1 MSKLL
6 NLAND
11 TLSYA
16 PVFNGHSLLASM
28 AVAEDDRAAAG
39 RYLDKNA
46 PDVKA
51 MIMGGAA

>member
-16 PVFNGHSLLASM
+16 PVFNGHALLASM
-28 AVAEDDRAAAG
+28 AIAEDDRAAAA
-39 RYLDKNA
+39 RYLEKHA
-46 PDVKA
+46 PDLRA
-51 MIMGGAA
+51 MLLGGAA